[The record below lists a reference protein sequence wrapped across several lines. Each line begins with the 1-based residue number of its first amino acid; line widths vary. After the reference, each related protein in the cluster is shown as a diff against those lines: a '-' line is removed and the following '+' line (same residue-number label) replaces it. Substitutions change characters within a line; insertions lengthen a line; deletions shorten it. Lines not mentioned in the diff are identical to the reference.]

1 MFAILASCSASVSR
15 QEADGNPQE
24 LIYLKHSVCKYLT
37 TLTFKLNARI
47 IKVTCYLNSAG
58 VRCTDT
64 ALNSTR
70 RLRTNT
76 SCRQKHRGH
85 KTPLRHQA
93 ARQRIGTISA
103 GSVAAI
109 LLSKGDPCV
118 PSQQSCCP
126 TRPASMR
133 TCNVPH
139 PTTATI
145 TPCRKNITEH
155 RRRNGEAEGISN
167 VGYPTPI
174 LTSLTN
180 LANLVRKYCHDHV
193 ILSFM
198 INPAS
203 LAGGYFEGVVYI

>member
-118 PSQQSCCP
+118 PSFSAKLLPHTASIHENMQCSAPNDCDHYTVQKEHHRTPP
-126 TRPASMR
+126 TKRRSGRDFQCRISHTNTDKPDQPREPRPQILPR
-133 TCNVPH
+133 PRH
-139 PTTATI
+139 PFI
-145 TPCRKNITEH
+145 HDQPSIPCGR
-155 RRRNGEAEGISN
+155 
-167 VGYPTPI
+167 
-174 LTSLTN
+174 LL
-180 LANLVRKYCHDHV
+180 
-193 ILSFM
+193 
-198 INPAS
+198 
-203 LAGGYFEGVVYI
+203 